1 MGCLQVNVTLEP
13 IIKAL
18 VSIKNTGLKVFASNK
33 RGIYPIISRIGHSPI
48 VGVSNMGGLKVR
60 CGVVC
65 SLAEVLPYIE
75 VEPDVIWLTP
85 SNNFSEEV
93 VVYSNVTWVI
103 E

>member
-13 IIKAL
+13 MIKAL
-18 VSIKNTGLKVFASNK
+18 VSIKNMGLKVFTFNK
-33 RGIYPIISRIGHSPI
+33 NEMHPIVSKLGHSLI
-48 VGVSNMGGLKVR
+48 IGISNIGGLKVR

-75 VEPDVIWLTP
+75 VEQDFIWLTP
-85 SNNFSEEV
+85 SNDFSQDV
-93 VVYSNVTWVI
+93 VIYSNVTWVI

>member
-13 IIKAL
+13 IIKVL

-33 RGIYPIISRIGHSPI
+33 GGICPIISRIGHSPI
-48 VGVSNMGGLKVR
+48 AGVSNIGGLKVR

-65 SLAEVLPYIE
+65 SPAEVLPYIE
-75 VEPDVIWLTP
+75 VEPDFIWLTP

>member
-1 MGCLQVNVTLEP
+1 MSCLQVNITLEP

-18 VSIKNTGLKVFASNK
+18 VSIKNTGIKVFTSNK
-33 RGIYPIISRIGHSPI
+33 SGIHPI
-48 VGVSNMGGLKVR
+48 VGRMGKHPIIGVSNIGGLKVR

-65 SLAEVLPYIE
+65 SLVEVLPYIE
-75 VEPDVIWLTP
+75 VEPEVIWLIP
-85 SNNFSEEV
+85 SNDFSQEV